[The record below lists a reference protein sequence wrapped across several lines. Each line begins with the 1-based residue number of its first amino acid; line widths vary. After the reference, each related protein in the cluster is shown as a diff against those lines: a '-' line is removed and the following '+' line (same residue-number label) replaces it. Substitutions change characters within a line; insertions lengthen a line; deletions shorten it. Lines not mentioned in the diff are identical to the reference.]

1 MPIFVQIYNY
11 YVSMSRKRRKKNQ
24 RLLFFTIAS
33 IVVVAASTWCLI
45 HNSCSEKKV
54 SFNGMIKTYNKQFDD
69 MNPTQLKAAEMF
81 GIKPVEDRSYD
92 FESDEKLVRIED
104 CNAYKIDE
112 LTHSVPYLTHA
123 AAKLLND
130 IGEDFK
136 KEIETNGLKPCK
148 IIVTSVL
155 RTKEDV
161 RKLQKVNANASPKS
175 THCHATT
182 FDIAYMR
189 FHPIGTMT
197 QSTKYLELLAD
208 VLEKKRENK
217 ECYVR
222 FETNQHCFHI
232 TSRK

>member
-1 MPIFVQIYNY
+1 M
-11 YVSMSRKRRKKNQ
+11 KKQ
-24 RLLFFTIAS
+24 RWLMMTIAC
-33 IVVVAASTWCLI
+33 IAVMGASAWCLI
-45 HNSCSEKKV
+45 HNCCSEKDV
-54 SFNGMIKTYNKQFDD
+54 SFDGIIKTYNKQFDD
-69 MNPTQLKAAEMF
+69 MNPTQLKAAEKF
-81 GIKPVEDRSYD
+81 GIKPVEDRNYSFD
-92 FESDEKLVRIED
+92 DNNKLVKIED
-104 CNAYKIDE
+104 CNEYHIDE
-112 LTHSVPYLTHA
+112 LTHSVPYLTPN
-123 AAKLLND
+123 AAKLLKD

-136 KEIETNGLKPCK
+136 KEIETNDLKPCR

-197 QSTKYLELLAD
+197 KSTKYLETLAK
-208 VLEKKRENK
+208 VLEEKRQNG